1 MALGN
6 VVSHLPPVLPKLAA
20 GVPDGLG
27 IARLDGVAKALPVAP
42 QLAGILPD
50 LAVVL
55 PDLASVLPDV
65 ARVATNVLAVA
76 ANVAEIVA
84 DLLGACH
91 RCPQRDAREDA
102 GHHRH
107 ARRPA

>member
-1 MALGN
+1 MAWG
-6 VVSHLPPVLPKLAA
+6 S
-20 GVPDGLG
+20 PDLM
-27 IARLDGVAKALPVAP
+27 ASRRLCRSPL

-84 DLLGACH
+84 DLLGACQ